1 MCLNARLLFE
11 PIKAQ
16 AKNDGDVCPDS
27 ITEYFMSSCE
37 CPKSENGYYQLKCV
51 TGKRKECKGH
61 QPLSLKCQNNSSLT
75 KVSQFELVTRKYI
88 NKKKDKKKSEK
99 TECIEDQV
107 LYTAILEKLNESKW
121 TYVLHKYQ
129 IYND

>member
-16 AKNDGDVCPDS
+16 AKKDSDVCPDS

-51 TGKRKECKGH
+51 TGKCKECKGH
-61 QPLSLKCQNNSSLT
+61 QPLPLKCQNNFSLT
-75 KVSQFELVTRKYI
+75 KLVS
-88 NKKKDKKKSEK
+88 
-99 TECIEDQV
+99 
-107 LYTAILEKLNESKW
+107 LNW
-121 TYVLHKYQ
+121 
-129 IYND
+129 

>member
-1 MCLNARLLFE
+1 MHRENHPEKASLGKVLSLWSFFTTYPTEKEISLCLCKMCLNARLLFA

-16 AKNDGDVCPDS
+16 AKKDGHVCPDS

-51 TGKRKECKGH
+51 TGKCKECKGH

-75 KVSQFELVTRKYI
+75 KVS
-88 NKKKDKKKSEK
+88 
-99 TECIEDQV
+99 
-107 LYTAILEKLNESKW
+107 
-121 TYVLHKYQ
+121 
-129 IYND
+129 